1 MRIIIIFQTQ
11 FDIFDQDQDT
21 TIDVREFQSWMA
33 KHGKFIDREALES
46 VIKSGDQ
53 DGNAV
58 IDKNE
63 FLQIVC
69 KKIFVDQLLQRRLI
83 EN

>member
-1 MRIIIIFQTQ
+1 
-11 FDIFDQDQDT
+11 
-21 TIDVREFQSWMA
+21 MA

-46 VIKSGDQ
+46 VIESGDQ

-69 KKIFVDQLLQRRLI
+69 KKIFVDQLLERRLI
-83 EN
+83 